1 MAAAA
6 ATTTTTTTISTT
18 HIWSISVAED
28 LKCLTPHCT
37 FTNEILAKQEE
48 QLEEV
53 RSVLRKVR
61 EEEDSLKRLVMIDA
75 LQRLGIDYHFRED
88 IEAVLHSQYMKS
100 SSHSFTYQHEDLYE
114 VSTRFRLLRQQGHN
128 VPTDVFDKFKDKD
141 GRFKTELSEDIRGLM
156 GLYEAS
162 QLSIEGEDILDQAAD
177 FSAQQLNGWLTRL
190 DNHHQ
195 AKVISNTLGH
205 PQHKSLAKF
214 MAKNFLSD
222 YNGPNA
228 NVLQELAKMDFNM
241 SPSMYQKEML
251 QVSKVGSVLG
261 TRFLKTEDPC
271 VWWKSTGLGN
281 ELKYARNQPLKWYL
295 WSMAT
300 LTDPSLSEQRV
311 ELTKPISLV
320 YIIDDIFDVYGTL
333 EQLILFTE
341 AVNRWELAAVNELP
355 GYMKIC
361 FKVLQDSTNEIA
373 YGVHK
378 KYGWN
383 PIDSL
388 RRTWAILCN
397 AFLEEAK
404 WFASGQLPKAE
415 EYLKNGI
422 VSSGVPAVLVHMF
435 FLLGHGMNKESVDF
449 TIDNPDI
456 ITSTATILRLWD
468 DLGSAK
474 DENQD
479 GHDGSYVDCYMKEN
493 EGSTAETAR
502 KQVVDMISDAW
513 KRLNREC
520 LSPNRFSANFT
531 QGCLNTARMVPL
543 MYCYDDNHNLPIL
556 EEHMKSMFRD
566 TVSL

>member
-1 MAAAA
+1 MAATT
-6 ATTTTTTTISTT
+6 TTTTTTTISTT
-18 HIWSISVAED
+18 HKWSISVAED

-241 SPSMYQKEML
+241 SRSMYQKEML

-261 TRFLKTEDPC
+261 TR
-271 VWWKSTGLGN
+271 WWKSTGLGN

>member
-1 MAAAA
+1 MAA
-6 ATTTTTTTISTT
+6 TTTTTISTT
-18 HIWSISVAED
+18 HKWSISVAED

-37 FTNEILAKQEE
+37 FTDEISAKQEQ

-53 RSVLRKVR
+53 RSVLRKVV
-61 EEEDSLKRLVMIDA
+61 EEEDSLKGLVMIDA
-75 LQRLGIDYHFRED
+75 LQRLGINYHFRED
-88 IEAVLHSQYMKS
+88 IENVLHSQYMNS
-100 SSHSFTYQHEDLYE
+100 GSHSFTDQHDDLYE
-114 VSTRFRLLRQQGHN
+114 VSTRFRLLRQQGYN
-128 VPTDVFDKFKDKD
+128 VPT
-141 GRFKTELSEDIRGLM
+141 
-156 GLYEAS
+156 
-162 QLSIEGEDILDQAAD
+162 GEDILDQAAD

-195 AKVISNTLGH
+195 AKVISITLRH
-205 PQHKSLAKF
+205 PQHTSLAKF

-241 SPSMYQKEML
+241 SPSVYQKEML
-251 QVSKVGSVLG
+251 QVSK
-261 TRFLKTEDPC
+261 
-271 VWWKSTGLGN
+271 WWKSTGLGD

-311 ELTKPISLV
+311 ELTNPISLV

-333 EQLILFTE
+333 EELILFIE

-355 GYMKIC
+355 SYMKIC
-361 FKVLQDSTNEIA
+361 LNVLHDSTNEIA
-373 YGVHK
+373 YGVHT

-388 RRTWAILCN
+388 RRTWTILCN

-404 WFASGQLPKAE
+404 WFSSGQLPKAE

-422 VSSGVPAVLVHMF
+422 VSSG
-435 FLLGHGMNKESVDF
+435 ESVDF
-449 TIDNPDI
+449 MIDNPGI

-468 DLGSAK
+468 DWEVPSK

-479 GHDGSYVDCYMKEN
+479 GHDGSYIDCYRKEH

-543 MYCYDDNHNLPIL
+543 MYCYNDNHNLPIL
-556 EEHMKSMFRD
+556 EEHMKSMFHD
-566 TVSL
+566 SVSL

>member
-1 MAAAA
+1 MAAA
-6 ATTTTTTTISTT
+6 TNTTTTTTISTT
-18 HIWSISVAED
+18 HKWGISVAED
-28 LKCLTPHCT
+28 LKCLTPHST
-37 FTNEILAKQEE
+37 FTDEISAKQEQ

-53 RSVLRKVR
+53 RSVLRKVG
-61 EEEDSLKRLVMIDA
+61 EKEDSLKGLVMIDA

-88 IEAVLHSQYMKS
+88 IETVLHSQYMNS
-100 SSHSFTYQHEDLYE
+100 SSHSFTDQREDLYE
-114 VSTRFRLLRQQGHN
+114 VSTHFRLLRQQGYN
-128 VPTDVFDKFKDKD
+128 VPTGVWDVFDKFKDKD

-162 QLSIEGEDILDQAAD
+162 QLSIEGEDVLDQAAD
-177 FSAQQLNGWLTRL
+177 FSAQQLNGWLTHL
-190 DNHHQ
+190 DDHHQ
-195 AKVISNTLGH
+195 AKVICNTLGH

-214 MAKNFLSD
+214 MAKNFLND

-228 NVLQELAKMDFNM
+228 NVLQELAKMDFN
-241 SPSMYQKEML
+241 
-251 QVSKVGSVLG
+251 VSGHVPEGNASSFQ
-261 TRFLKTEDPC
+261 R
-271 VWWKSTGLGN
+271 WWKSTGLGN

-311 ELTKPISLV
+311 ELSKPISLV
-320 YIIDDIFDVYGTL
+320 YIIDDIFDVYSTL
-333 EQLILFTE
+333 EELILFTE

-361 FKVLQDSTNEIA
+361 LKVLHDSTNEIA
-373 YGVHK
+373 YG
-378 KYGWN
+378 
-383 PIDSL
+383 
-388 RRTWAILCN
+388 WAILCN

-422 VSSGVPAVLVHMF
+422 VSSGVPAVLVPMF

-449 TIDNPDI
+449 MIDNPDI

-479 GHDGSYVDCYMKEN
+479 GHDGSYVDCYMKEHD
-493 EGSTAETAR
+493 GSTAETAR

-556 EEHMKSMFRD
+556 EEHMKSMFHDR
-566 TVSL
+566 VSL

>member
-1 MAAAA
+1 MA
-6 ATTTTTTTISTT
+6 ATTATTTISTT
-18 HIWSISVAED
+18 HKWSISVAED

-37 FTNEILAKQEE
+37 FTVKFFLLFSFFFGYSTCDLSNEGRALVWTREKVSTCGSTTDSNSLIQAIDLIIPCDEILAKQEQ

-53 RSVLRKVR
+53 RTVLRNVEGG
-61 EEEDSLKRLVMIDA
+61 EEEDSLKGLVMIDA

-88 IEAVLHSQYMKS
+88 IEAVLHSQYMNS
-100 SSHSFTYQHEDLYE
+100 SSHSFTDQHDDLYE
-114 VSTRFRLLRQQGHN
+114 VSTRFRLLRQQGYN
-128 VPTDVFDKFKDKD
+128 VPTDVFHKFKDKD

-177 FSAQQLNGWLTRL
+177 FSAQQLNGCYMKLCLKVLL
-190 DNHHQ
+190 DN
-195 AKVISNTLGH
+195 
-205 PQHKSLAKF
+205 
-214 MAKNFLSD
+214 
-222 YNGPNA
+222 
-228 NVLQELAKMDFNM
+228 
-241 SPSMYQKEML
+241 
-251 QVSKVGSVLG
+251 
-261 TRFLKTEDPC
+261 
-271 VWWKSTGLGN
+271 
-281 ELKYARNQPLKWYL
+281 
-295 WSMAT
+295 
-300 LTDPSLSEQRV
+300 
-311 ELTKPISLV
+311 
-320 YIIDDIFDVYGTL
+320 
-333 EQLILFTE
+333 
-341 AVNRWELAAVNELP
+341 
-355 GYMKIC
+355 
-361 FKVLQDSTNEIA
+361 TNEVA

-378 KYGWN
+378 KYGWD

-435 FLLGHGMNKESVDF
+435 FLLGHGMNKESVNF
-449 TIDNPDI
+449 MIDNPDI
-456 ITSTATILRLWD
+456 ITSTATILRLRD

-479 GHDGSYVDCYMKEN
+479 GHDGSYVDCYMKEH
-493 EGSTAETAR
+493 EGYTAETAR

-556 EEHMKSMFRD
+556 EEHMKSMFHD
-566 TVSL
+566 SVSL

>member
-1 MAAAA
+1 MAAT
-6 ATTTTTTTISTT
+6 TTTTTTTISTT
-18 HIWSISVAED
+18 HKWSISVAED

-37 FTNEILAKQEE
+37 FTERALVWTGKENEILAKQEE

-241 SPSMYQKEML
+241 SRSMYQKEML
-251 QVSKVGSVLG
+251 QVSK
-261 TRFLKTEDPC
+261 
-271 VWWKSTGLGN
+271 WWKSTGLGN

-361 FKVLQDSTNEIA
+361 FKVLQDSTNEIS

>member
-1 MAAAA
+1 MAATT
-6 ATTTTTTTISTT
+6 TTTTTTTISTT
-18 HIWSISVAED
+18 HKWSISVAED

-251 QVSKVGSVLG
+251 QVSKL
-261 TRFLKTEDPC
+261 E

-531 QGCLNTARMVPL
+531 KGCLNTARMVPL

>member
-1 MAAAA
+1 MDDE
-6 ATTTTTTTISTT
+6 IS
-18 HIWSISVAED
+18 
-28 LKCLTPHCT
+28 
-37 FTNEILAKQEE
+37 AKQEQ

-53 RSVLRKVR
+53 RSVLRKVV
-61 EEEDSLKRLVMIDA
+61 EEEDSLKAIDC
-75 LQRLGIDYHFRED
+75 HFRED
-88 IEAVLHSQYMKS
+88 IENVLHSQYMNS
-100 SSHSFTYQHEDLYE
+100 SSHSFTYQHDNLYE
-114 VSTRFRLLRQQGHN
+114 VSTCFRLLRQQGYN
-128 VPTDVFDKFKDKD
+128 VPTGWCIYYWWCWHVGGGGGGGGGGIVGGSVSGVVVVMVWVMVMVRPQWHVVVVVVGRVVMLLIGIGTDVFDKFKDKD
-141 GRFKTELSEDIRGLM
+141 GRFKTELSEDIRG
-156 GLYEAS
+156 
-162 QLSIEGEDILDQAAD
+162 IEGEDILDQAAD
-177 FSAQQLNGWLTRL
+177 FSAQQLNGWLTHL

-195 AKVISNTLGH
+195 AKVISNTLRH

-228 NVLQELAKMDFNM
+228 NVLQELAKIDFNM

-251 QVSKVGSVLG
+251 QVSK
-261 TRFLKTEDPC
+261 
-271 VWWKSTGLGN
+271 WWKSEGLGN

-320 YIIDDIFDVYGTL
+320 YIIDDIFDVYGKL
-333 EQLILFTE
+333 EELILFTE

-361 FKVLQDSTNEIA
+361 FKVLHDSTNEIA

-449 TIDNPDI
+449 IIDNPDI

-474 DENQD
+474 
-479 GHDGSYVDCYMKEN
+479 
-493 EGSTAETAR
+493 
-502 KQVVDMISDAW
+502 
-513 KRLNREC
+513 
-520 LSPNRFSANFT
+520 
-531 QGCLNTARMVPL
+531 
-543 MYCYDDNHNLPIL
+543 
-556 EEHMKSMFRD
+556 
-566 TVSL
+566 TVSAGNILWLNGPT

>member
-1 MAAAA
+1 M

-18 HIWSISVAED
+18 HKWSISVAED
-28 LKCLTPHCT
+28 LKRLTPHCT
-37 FTNEILAKQEE
+37 FTERALDEILAKQEQ

-53 RSVLRKVR
+53 RSVLRTVG
-61 EEEDSLKRLVMIDA
+61 EEEDSLKGLVTIDA

-100 SSHSFTYQHEDLYE
+100 SSHSFTDQHEDLYE
-114 VSTRFRLLRQQGHN
+114 VSTRFRLLRQQGYN
-128 VPTDVFDKFKDKD
+128 VPTGVWDVFDKFKDKD

-177 FSAQQLNGWLTRL
+177 FSAQLLNGWLTRL

-195 AKVISNTLGH
+195 AKVISSTLGH

-228 NVLQELAKMDFNM
+228 NALQELAKMDFNM

-251 QVSKVGSVLG
+251 QVSK
-261 TRFLKTEDPC
+261 
-271 VWWKSTGLGN
+271 WWKSTGLGN

-333 EQLILFTE
+333 EELILFTE

-355 GYMKIC
+355 SYMKIC

-388 RRTWAILCN
+388 QRTWAILCN

-449 TIDNPDI
+449 MIDNPDI

-479 GHDGSYVDCYMKEN
+479 GHDGSYVDCYMKEH

-556 EEHMKSMFRD
+556 EEHMKSMFHD
-566 TVSL
+566 SVSL

>member
-1 MAAAA
+1 MA
-6 ATTTTTTTISTT
+6 ATTATTTISTT
-18 HIWSISVAED
+18 HKWSISVAED

-37 FTNEILAKQEE
+37 FTGRALDEILAKQEQ

-53 RSVLRKVR
+53 RTVLRNVEGG
-61 EEEDSLKRLVMIDA
+61 EEEDSLKGLVMIDA
-75 LQRLGIDYHFRED
+75 LQRLGIDYHFREG
-88 IEAVLHSQYMKS
+88 IEAVLHSQYMNS
-100 SSHSFTYQHEDLYE
+100 SSHSFTDQHDDLYE
-114 VSTRFRLLRQQGHN
+114 VSTRFRLLRQQGYN
-128 VPTDVFDKFKDKD
+128 VPTDVFHKFKDKD

-177 FSAQQLNGWLTRL
+177 F
-190 DNHHQ
+190 
-195 AKVISNTLGH
+195 K
-205 PQHKSLAKF
+205 
-214 MAKNFLSD
+214 
-222 YNGPNA
+222 
-228 NVLQELAKMDFNM
+228 LAKMDFN
-241 SPSMYQKEML
+241 
-251 QVSKVGSVLG
+251 VSVHVP
-261 TRFLKTEDPC
+261 E
-271 VWWKSTGLGN
+271 GN
-281 ELKYARNQPLKWYL
+281 ASSFQYARNQPLKWYL

-311 ELTKPISLV
+311 ELTKRISLV
-320 YIIDDIFDVYGTL
+320 YIIDDIFDVYDTL
-333 EQLILFTE
+333 EELILFTE

-355 GYMKIC
+355 SYMKLC
-361 FKVLQDSTNEIA
+361 LKVLLDNTNEVA

-378 KYGWN
+378 KYGWD

-435 FLLGHGMNKESVDF
+435 FLLGHGMNKESVNF
-449 TIDNPDI
+449 MIDNPDI
-456 ITSTATILRLWD
+456 ITSTATILRLRD

-479 GHDGSYVDCYMKEN
+479 GHDGSYVDCYMKEH
-493 EGSTAETAR
+493 EGYTAETAR

-556 EEHMKSMFRD
+556 EEHMKSMFHD
-566 TVSL
+566 SVSL